1 MKKFAL
7 IAAALLAAGA
17 AQAQTKPNSALYGEV
32 GYVFLNA
39 DLGSG
44 YKVDTGA
51 VRGII
56 GWDLH
61 QYVALEAMV
70 AVGTS
75 SEDLGGLLAGYKAK
89 VSNSYGFYVKPKYAL
104 NDQVEVFGRLGFANS
119 KVKLSYAGDSASDD
133 DSSFSWGIGASYKIN
148 KQWYVTADYIS
159 YYDKDGSKFTG
170 PSINAGFR
178 F

>member
-1 MKKFAL
+1 MKKIAL

-17 AQAQTKPNSALYGEV
+17 AQAQTSPTSALYGEV

-39 DLGSG
+39 DLGGG
-44 YKVDTGA
+44 YKVDSGA
-51 VRGII
+51 VRGVL
-56 GWDLH
+56 GWNVH

-75 SEDLGGLLAGYKAK
+75 DEDLGGELAGYKAK

-104 NDQVEVFGRLGFANS
+104 NDQVEVFGRLGYANS
-119 KVKLSYAGDSASDD
+119 KLKLSFGGQSGSSD
-133 DSSFSWGIGASYKIN
+133 DSSFSWGIGASYKFN
-148 KQWYVTADYIS
+148 KQWYVTADYMS
-159 YYDKDGSKFTG
+159 YYDKDGAKFTG
-170 PSINAGFR
+170 PSVSAGYR